1 LKGSEMLRF
10 IRQYAMPA
18 YLGAALGTI
27 GKIFFNSWQFWVIL
41 IPTIAL
47 YVIALEAEKED

>member
-1 LKGSEMLRF
+1 MLRF